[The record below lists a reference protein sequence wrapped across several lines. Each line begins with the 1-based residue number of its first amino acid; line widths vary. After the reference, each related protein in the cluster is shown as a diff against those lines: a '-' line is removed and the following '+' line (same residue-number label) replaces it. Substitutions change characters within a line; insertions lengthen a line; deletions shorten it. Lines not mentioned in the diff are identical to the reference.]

1 MGLVTKRNE
10 QLEKLFDQLA
20 TDPKRPVKKPAT
32 KDETADAPQQD
43 EKK

>member
-20 TDPKRPVKKPAT
+20 TDPKKPVKKPAL
-32 KDETADAPQQD
+32 KDEQADQQTGN
-43 EKK
+43 EK